1 MSGGFYSS
9 KLLAT
14 RGIAALVF
22 SIAALLDFSETFTL
36 LSWFFAF
43 YVLFDG
49 GYAILVALNSQTGF
63 TWTRSAILLKGL
75 VGILAGFA
83 VIYLFAK
90 NDSKILL
97 LATVFIWI
105 AIAGI
110 MEGVWV
116 IRNVKNKELVLII
129 GSGAYLALAVALQF
143 MFALAPQQGGAAIY
157 NWIIIGFS
165 VAFGIGMLI
174 MSWAMNKAQIS

>member
-1 MSGGFYSS
+1 
-9 KLLAT
+9 
-14 RGIAALVF
+14 
-22 SIAALLDFSETFTL
+22 
-36 LSWFFAF
+36 
-43 YVLFDG
+43 
-49 GYAILVALNSQTGF
+49 
-63 TWTRSAILLKGL
+63 
-75 VGILAGFA
+75 
-83 VIYLFAK
+83 
-90 NDSKILL
+90 
-97 LATVFIWI
+97 
-105 AIAGI
+105 

-165 VAFGIGMLI
+165 AAFGIGMLI